1 MLTHVVIFFTKPGVP
16 DAADRLIAGIDK
28 YLRPIPL
35 VRSLTRGKMVP
46 SDRPVVDQ
54 SYQVG
59 LSIIVDDK
67 AAEVG
72 YQTHPL
78 HDEFIAN
85 VFRHVCDRVVVY
97 DFA

>member
-1 MLTHVVIFFTKPGVP
+1 MLTHVVIFFTKPSVP

-35 VRSLTRGKMVP
+35 IRGLTRGKMVP
-46 SDRPVVDQ
+46 SDRAVVDQ

-59 LSIIVDDK
+59 MSVLVDDK
-67 AAEVG
+67 ASEVA
-72 YQTHPL
+72 YQKHPL
-78 HDEFIAN
+78 HDEFLAN
-85 VFRHVCDRVVVY
+85 VFRQVCDRVVVY